1 VAIPKQTGG
10 ATAYWIA
17 EDGDPTES
25 QQAVGQLALTP
36 KTVGA
41 FTDIRRRLLLQSS
54 LDAEAL
60 VRRDL
65 ANVIAL
71 AIDLAGINGSGA
83 SNQPTGILNT
93 NGIGAVVCGDPD
105 GAAPTWADIVA
116 LETEVAV
123 DNADIGSL
131 AYLTNA
137 KMRGKLKA
145 TDMGTDTG
153 KMVWPA
159 DVPVER
165 QIVNGYRAA
174 VSNQVPSNIEKGAS
188 GTTLSAMIFGNWA
201 DLVIAMWGTLELT
214 VDPYTHSTS
223 GAVRVVAL
231 QDIDIGVRHAESF
244 AAIEDAVTT

>member
-1 VAIPKQTGG
+1 MGLCGHHLPMDDLEKIVV
-10 ATAYWIA
+10 
-17 EDGDPTES
+17 S
-25 QQAVGQLALTP
+25 M
-36 KTVGA
+36 
-41 FTDIRRRLLLQSS
+41 
-54 LDAEAL
+54 AEA
-60 VRRDL
+60 
-65 ANVIAL
+65 AEH
-71 AIDLAGINGSGA
+71 AGVKVVSGDTTVVPKGAVDKIFIN
-83 SNQPTGILNT
+83 TT
-93 NGIGAVVCGDPD
+93 GIGAVVCGDPD

-174 VSNQVPSNIEKGAS
+174 VSNQVPSNIEKGGS